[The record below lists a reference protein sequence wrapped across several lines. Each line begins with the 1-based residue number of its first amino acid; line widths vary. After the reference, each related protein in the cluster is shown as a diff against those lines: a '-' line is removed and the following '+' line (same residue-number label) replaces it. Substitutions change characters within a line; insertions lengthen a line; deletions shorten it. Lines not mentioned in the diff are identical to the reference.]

1 MRILG
6 VDPGGTTGAAIIKL
20 PEMRLEDTY
29 KLNIGEVFDM
39 AFHLVGY
46 VDLVAIERYVI
57 TARTAQLSQQPAAM
71 YVTGALMMA
80 AHRGNVPLEFE
91 GISDSK
97 ASFPD
102 EVLEQLGVWSS
113 NEHVR
118 DATRC
123 ALLGARRS
131 GISIHVTV

>member
-1 MRILG
+1 M
-6 VDPGGTTGAAIIKL
+6 AIIKL

-29 KLNIGEVFDM
+29 KLQISDVFDM
-39 AFHLVGY
+39 AFTLVGY

-57 TARTAQLSQQPAAM
+57 TQRTAKLSQQPHAM

-80 AHRGNVPLEFE
+80 AHRGNIPVQLE
-91 GISDSK
+91 GIADSK

-102 EVLEQLGVWSS
+102 DVLHQLDVWHS

-118 DATRC
+118 DAIRC

-131 GISIHVTV
+131 GNSIHVTV